1 MGGESKARMTEKS
14 FRQLTSLPRALQ
26 LCREHLAERRTDT
39 EVVLLGEALGRVLA
53 GGVRADLPVPHFPRA
68 TMDGYAVR
76 ASETFSA
83 SASAPVL
90 LRLVGGVL
98 IGRAPELM
106 LQPGQTAEIPTGGML
121 PPGADAVVMLE
132 YAERIGEDTVQVFR
146 PVAPG
151 QNVQQ
156 VGEDIAKGAE
166 ALLAGARLGSGHIAL
181 LAALGKT
188 EVNVRCRPRVGIVS
202 TGDELVPAEAEP
214 AVAQTRD
221 ANAPGLAALCERS
234 GAEPV
239 LLGIVP
245 DEPEALLQLAEE
257 ALESCDVLVISGG
270 SSAGARDMTREVLQR
285 LGPSGVFVNG
295 VALRPGRPTIIADC
309 AGVLAFG
316 LPGHPVSALIVFHR
330 LVRPVLAWLSG
341 AEPREIPVT
350 ARVTRNI
357 PSEAGLTEYVRVR
370 LLREQ
375 GQWLAEPLFG
385 KSASVSSLADA
396 DGLLEIAA
404 GVEGVVQ
411 GEVVPVILWH

>member
-1 MGGESKARMTEKS
+1 MAEKA
-14 FRQLTSLPRALQ
+14 FRQLTSLHQTLQ
-26 LCREHLAERRTDT
+26 LCREHLAERRTGT
-39 EVVLLGEALGRVLA
+39 EAVPLGESPGRVLA
-53 GGVRADLPVPHFPRA
+53 AGMRAQLPVPHFPRA

-76 ASETFSA
+76 AGDTFSA

-90 LRLVGGVL
+90 LRLVGEVL
-98 IGRAPELM
+98 IGDVPELM
-106 LQPGQTAEIPTGGML
+106 LQAGQTAEIPTGGML
-121 PPGADAVVMLE
+121 PPGANAVVMLE
-132 YAERIGEDTVQVFR
+132 YAERIGEDSVQVFR

-156 VGEDIAKGAE
+156 VGEDIATGAE
-166 ALLAGARLGSGHIAL
+166 ALLAGTVLGSGHIAL
-181 LAALGKT
+181 LAALGET
-188 EVNVRCRPRVGIVS
+188 EVEVCCRPRVGIVS

-214 AVAQTRD
+214 APAQTRD
-221 ANAPGLAALCERS
+221 ANAPGLAALCEHS
-234 GAEPV
+234 GGEPV

-245 DEPEALLQLAEE
+245 DEAEALHQLAEE
-257 ALESCDVLVISGG
+257 ALASCDVLAISGG
-270 SSAGARDMTREVLQR
+270 SSAGARDMTLEVLQR

-295 VALRPGRPTIIADC
+295 VALRPGRPTIIAEC

-330 LVRPVLAWLSG
+330 LVRPVLGWLTG
-341 AEPREIPVT
+341 AKLREASLT

-357 PSEAGLTEYVRVR
+357 PSESGLTEYVRVR
-370 LLREQ
+370 LHREQ

-385 KSASVSSLADA
+385 KSASISSLADA

-411 GEVVPVILWH
+411 GEVVSVIPWH